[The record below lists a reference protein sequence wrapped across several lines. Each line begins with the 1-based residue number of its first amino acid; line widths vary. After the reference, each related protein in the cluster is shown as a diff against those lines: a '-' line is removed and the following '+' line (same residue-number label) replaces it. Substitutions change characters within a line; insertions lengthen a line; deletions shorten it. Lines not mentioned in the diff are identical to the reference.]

1 MLLVVHVPGLTGGT
15 GGDVRF
21 DLDTN
26 LKGDII
32 AGYALPKSPPP
43 NTSPAAKT
51 KKTTPR
57 APAPARSGS
66 RRPSPRSSTMVQR
79 ALLTHGLGSY
89 SGSRGAADWF
99 HAFERTAAPRL
110 GGRFPV
116 HLASPLQHAGASE
129 WELGSEGGAVGLR
142 YHLNRGCGAD
152 DRDCGPDH
160 FFPLRAARVLPSPA
174 AGGGRTLALA
184 FSTRESSH
192 QPLAAGLERRPADEP
207 YEAVRFGGGGGGGES
222 ERAGGLRP
230 VGRGAAAALGLAWAS
245 AHAYDASAGEEAE
258 EADTLALE
266 RRRRRRRG
274 GGGGDG
280 SFSVDVLKTALPTAE
295 RTALPADATH
305 FAMPQKD
312 LVFVRKGGGLL
323 HAAPATLPA
332 MGLPGG
338 AATAP
343 VAAAKAPAAAPSF
356 RPAAMAAATAAT
368 TDGFAPAGYFL

>member
-51 KKTTPR
+51 KKATPR

-174 AGGGRTLALA
+174 AGGGRTG
-184 FSTRESSH
+184 
-192 QPLAAGLERRPADEP
+192 AAGQRVVSRIE
-207 YEAVRFGGGGGGGES
+207 
-222 ERAGGLRP
+222 
-230 VGRGAAAALGLAWAS
+230 
-245 AHAYDASAGEEAE
+245 
-258 EADTLALE
+258 
-266 RRRRRRRG
+266 
-274 GGGGDG
+274 G
-280 SFSVDVLKTALPTAE
+280 S
-295 RTALPADATH
+295 
-305 FAMPQKD
+305 
-312 LVFVRKGGGLL
+312 
-323 HAAPATLPA
+323 
-332 MGLPGG
+332 
-338 AATAP
+338 
-343 VAAAKAPAAAPSF
+343 
-356 RPAAMAAATAAT
+356 
-368 TDGFAPAGYFL
+368 